1 MEGKIMLH
9 SVSSVIGS
17 VLLALGVMSP
27 AMGRVNEHSSALVFF
42 GLSLLVLTV
51 IRDSYNNIDR

>member
-1 MEGKIMLH
+1 MTN
-9 SVSSVIGS
+9 SVGSIVGS

-42 GLSLLVLTV
+42 GLSLLVLT
-51 IRDSYNNIDR
+51 IFRDMYKDL

>member
-1 MEGKIMLH
+1 MTNSIGSL
-9 SVSSVIGS
+9 VGS

-27 AMGRVNEHSSALVFF
+27 ALGRVNEHSSALVFF

-51 IRDSYNNIDR
+51 VRDNYNNIDR

>member
-1 MEGKIMLH
+1 MLH

-51 IRDSYNNIDR
+51 IRDSYNDIDR